1 MSNFNQEINIGNKT
15 INENNQSFIIAE
27 AGVNHNGKI
36 DMAKKLVDAAV
47 KAGVDAV
54 KFQTFS
60 TDRLIIKDTKK
71 AKYQINN
78 TGNKESQYDMLKKL
92 ELSFEDH
99 KIIKDYC
106 DKNNITF
113 LSTPYDAESADM
125 LDQLG
130 VLAYKVSSSDNTN
143 LPFLKYL
150 SKKDKPVILSTGMS
164 YLGEISEAVRVFENN
179 NFKDLILLHCV
190 SNYPISMEKVNLKA
204 IKTLKENFNTIVG
217 YSDHTAGIGAAPYS
231 ISLGAKVI
239 EKHFTLDKDLSGP
252 DHKASLNPSELKE
265 TVDLIRKVE
274 KAMGTGIKAPILEE
288 RDSKKKLQKSI
299 VSKKDIS
306 KNEVI
311 TEDKLTTKRPGTG
324 ISPIYIDEVVGKKIN
339 IDIEKDTILKINML
353 KED

>member
-1 MSNFNQEINIGNKT
+1 MNNFNQEIKIGDKT
-15 INENNQSFIIAE
+15 INEDNESFIIAE

-36 DMAKKLVDAAV
+36 EMAKKLVDAAV

-71 AKYQINN
+71 AKYQVDN
-78 TGNKESQYDMLKKL
+78 TGSEESQYDMLKKL

-106 DKNNITF
+106 DKNDITF
-113 LSTPYDAESADM
+113 LSTPYDPESVDM
-125 LDQLG
+125 LDELG
-130 VLAYKVSSSDNTN
+130 VSAYKVSSSDNTN
-143 LPFLKYL
+143 LPFLNYL

-164 YLGEISEAVRVFENN
+164 YLGEIAEAVRAFKNN
-179 NFKDLILLHCV
+179 KFKDLILLHCV
-190 SNYPISMEKVNLKA
+190 SNYPISMEKVNLEA
-204 IKTLKENFNTIVG
+204 INTLKDKFNTIVG

-231 ISLGAKVI
+231 IPLGAKVI
-239 EKHFTLDKDLSGP
+239 EKHFTLDKNLSGP
-252 DHKASLNPSELKE
+252 DHKASLNPEELKE
-265 TVDLIRKVE
+265 TVNLIRKVE

-299 VSKKDIS
+299 VSKKDIV
-306 KNEVI
+306 KDETI

-324 ISPIYIDEVVGKKIN
+324 ISPIYIKEVIGKKAKDN
-339 IDIEKDTILKINML
+339 IPKDTIITLDL
-353 KED
+353 FKED